1 MIKYKTLTIS
11 ANQTRAIKIYKIK
24 RMYYKTKNYKP
35 LKKEEIL
42 LIFQIQKIL
51 DKQEQN
57 KDNNSNQFFLA
68 TKNQNLI
75 VKIQQK

>member
-1 MIKYKTLTIS
+1 
-11 ANQTRAIKIYKIK
+11 
-24 RMYYKTKNYKP
+24 MYYKTNNYKP

-42 LIFQIQKIL
+42 VIFQIQKIL

-75 VKIQQK
+75 VKTQQKSKQKTFSYKKKIMNKIAFQSQR

>member
-24 RMYYKTKNYKP
+24 RMYYKTKNYKT

-42 LIFQIQKIL
+42 VIFQIQKIL
-51 DKQEQN
+51 DKQE
-57 KDNNSNQFFLA
+57 
-68 TKNQNLI
+68 
-75 VKIQQK
+75 

>member
-1 MIKYKTLTIS
+1 
-11 ANQTRAIKIYKIK
+11 
-24 RMYYKTKNYKP
+24 MYYKTNNYKP

-42 LIFQIQKIL
+42 VIFQIQKIL
-51 DKQEQN
+51 DKQEQI

-75 VKIQQK
+75 VKTQQKSKQKTFSYKKKIMNKIAFQSQR

>member
-24 RMYYKTKNYKP
+24 RMHYKTKNYKP

-42 LIFQIQKIL
+42 VIFQIQKIL

>member
-24 RMYYKTKNYKP
+24 RMYYKTKNYKT

-42 LIFQIQKIL
+42 VIFQIQKIL

>member
-1 MIKYKTLTIS
+1 
-11 ANQTRAIKIYKIK
+11 
-24 RMYYKTKNYKP
+24 MYYKTNNYKP

-42 LIFQIQKIL
+42 VIFQIQKIL

-68 TKNQNLI
+68 AKNQNLI
-75 VKIQQK
+75 VKIQQKSKHKTFSYKKKIMNKIAFQSQR